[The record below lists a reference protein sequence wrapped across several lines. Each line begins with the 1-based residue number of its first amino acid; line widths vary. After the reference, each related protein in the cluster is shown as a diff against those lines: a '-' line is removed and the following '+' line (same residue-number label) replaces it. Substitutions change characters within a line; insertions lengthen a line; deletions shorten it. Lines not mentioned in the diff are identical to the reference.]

1 MAVKF
6 ISSWPINA
14 NEALVNFQFMEDR
27 GANAQVKVTLDRGVL
42 QLDEKSQ
49 ALEAEKRFREIHV
62 ADLVTDERIQT
73 QGEMV
78 EVTSRALMELSMIL
92 FQVQQQISGLDRR
105 IDALG
110 DPEEHEGPEEEQTQ
124 DEDSDNKN

>member
-1 MAVKF
+1 MAIKF

-27 GANAQVKVTLDRGVL
+27 GSNAQVKVTLDRDVL
-42 QLDEKSQ
+42 QLDEQSQ

-78 EVTSRALMELSMIL
+78 EVTSKALMELSMML

-105 IDALG
+105 VDALEV
-110 DPEEHEGPEEEQTQ
+110 PEEPEE
-124 DEDSDNKN
+124 